1 MSMDMSEFLEVFFE
15 ECSEG
20 LDVMETG
27 LLNLGTGEV
36 DVEEINTIFRAAHS
50 IKGGSATFDML
61 EIAGFTHVMETLL
74 DQMRSHERD
83 VTTAAVDLLLESVD
97 CLREMIDA
105 TRDEEDIDE
114 KRVNDLKK
122 RLEVMLASKEEA
134 TDKQPEPESAS
145 ASAADSAEEAQLPEN
160 ASGWTIDFFP
170 RPDILKNG
178 NEPYRLFAELRAL
191 GVLSVVCNLNKIPD
205 FNNLNPEENYLG
217 WRLELKTDAPRD
229 RIREVFSWIEGDCEI
244 NIEPLVEDDVQAT
257 PQGEGAQAPVEGA
270 AEVGMTQAEP
280 PVREVPEAGA
290 EQSGKGAEAA
300 PAEKVA
306 AEVEKEKPEAKREA
320 PAKKAAPAKAK
331 KKPSGE
337 AGSIRVSIDKID
349 TLINLVGELIIT
361 QSMLSQFTEEFNMS
375 QIESLRDGLGQ
386 LTRNSRELQETAM
399 QIRMLPISSSFNRFP
414 RLVRD
419 MSSKLGK
426 KVELQ
431 ISGESTELDKTVL
444 EKIADPLVHLVR
456 NSLDHGLEMPDKRV
470 SLGKPETGTI
480 GLSAFHEGGNI
491 VIEVTD
497 DGAGIN
503 KKRVVEKAIENGVIG
518 SDDKLTDEEIN
529 NLIFEPG
536 FSTADVVSDISGRG
550 VGMDVVRRN
559 INELGGQIYII
570 SEEGK
575 GSTISI
581 RLPLTLA
588 IIDGQLVKVG
598 TETYVIPMLSI
609 DESLQVNPR
618 LIKRYKGKVDLYK
631 LRDEYIPVLRLH
643 KIFGL
648 QTEVKNFEDGLLVV
662 VEAERK
668 RVGLFV
674 DELQGQQQVVIKSL
688 EKNYRK
694 VDALSGATILG
705 DGTVALIMDVASL
718 IRQHLLSQGKLG
730 SPSLEAA

>member
-15 ECSEG
+15 ECDEG
-20 LDVMETG
+20 LNVMETG

-74 DQMRSHERD
+74 DQMRSHERE

-97 CLREMIDA
+97 CLREMIDV

-114 KRVNDLKK
+114 KRVSDLKQ
-122 RLEVMLASKEEA
+122 RLEVMLAGKEETA
-134 TDKQPEPESAS
+134 GEEKAPTSSEEVASPEAD
-145 ASAADSAEEAQLPEN
+145 AGAAGK
-160 ASGWTIDFFP
+160 GWIIDFYP
-170 RPDILKNG
+170 HPDILKNG
-178 NEPYRLFAELRAL
+178 NEPYRLFEELRQIGEL
-191 GVLSVVCNLNKIPD
+191 EVVCNLNKIPD
-205 FNNLNPEENYLG
+205 FKNFDPEDNYLG
-217 WRLELKTDAPRD
+217 WRMELVTTVNEARV
-229 RIREVFSWIEGDCEI
+229 REVFSWIDDACELDI
-244 NIEPLVEDDVQAT
+244 KRLDKAGKHNSSPETETTPSGSSGSDEVKAMTEHEPEKKAQSVPEPEKIVSEKAT
-257 PQGEGAQAPVEGA
+257 VAPVKS
-270 AEVGMTQAEP
+270 
-280 PVREVPEAGA
+280 AG
-290 EQSGKGAEAA
+290 
-300 PAEKVA
+300 
-306 AEVEKEKPEAKREA
+306 EA
-320 PAKKAAPAKAK
+320 PAAAAETKKATPPKPAKAK

-337 AGSIRVSIDKID
+337 ASSIRVSIEKID
-349 TLINLVGELIIT
+349 SLINLVGELIIT
-361 QSMLSQFTEEFNMS
+361 QSMLSQFTDEFDMS
-375 QIESLRDGLGQ
+375 QIESLRDGLSQ

-426 KVELQ
+426 KVELV
-431 ISGESTELDKTVL
+431 ISGEGTELDKTVL

-456 NSLDHGLEMPDKRV
+456 NSLDHGLEMPDKRRDA
-470 SLGKPETGTI
+470 GKPETGTI
-480 GLSAFHEGGNI
+480 ELKAFHEGGNI
-491 VIEVTD
+491 VIEVVD

-503 KKRVVEKAIENGVIG
+503 KERVYKKAVESGVIAA
-518 SDDKLTDEEIN
+518 DEKLTDEEIN

-536 FSTADVVSDISGRG
+536 FSTAEVVSDISGRG

-588 IIDGQLVKVG
+588 IIDGQLVRVG
-598 TETYVIPMLSI
+598 SETYVIPMLSI
-609 DESLQVNPR
+609 DESLQINPR
-618 LIKRYKGKVDLYK
+618 KIKRYKGKIDLYK
-631 LRDEYIPVLRLH
+631 LREEYIPVLRLS
-643 KIFGL
+643 KIFGIDSE
-648 QTEVKNFEDGLLVV
+648 TSRFEDGLLVV

-674 DELQGQQQVVIKSL
+674 DELLGQQQVVIKSL
-688 EKNYRK
+688 EKNFRK

-718 IRQHLLSQGKLG
+718 IRQHLLSQGKINN
-730 SPSLEAA
+730 SSLEAA

>member
-27 LLNLGTGEV
+27 LLNLGNGEV

-114 KRVNDLKK
+114 RRVENLKK
-122 RLEVMLASKEEA
+122 RLEVMLASKGEETQSA
-134 TDKQPEPESAS
+134 ETPESG
-145 ASAADSAEEAQLPEN
+145 PEVT
-160 ASGWTIDFFP
+160 SGESSGSNDGQGWVIDFYP
-170 RPDILKNG
+170 QPGILKTG
-178 NEPYRLFAELRAL
+178 NEPYRLFDELREL
-191 GVLSVVCNLNKIPD
+191 GELSVVCNLNKVPD
-205 FNNLNPEENYLG
+205 FTNLNPEENYLG
-217 WRLELKTDAPRD
+217 WRLELKTRVDEEKVRN
-229 RIREVFSWIEGDCEI
+229 VFSWLEGECDI
-244 NIEPLVEDDVQAT
+244 TIEPLCEASEEPKVEQKVT
-257 PQGEGAQAPVEGA
+257 PAPVPDPVVKEKTEVSPKVEEPA
-270 AEVGMTQAEP
+270 AEAPNQVQS
-280 PVREVPEAGA
+280 EAN
-290 EQSGKGAEAA
+290 K
-300 PAEKVA
+300 EKVTTP
-306 AEVEKEKPEAKREA
+306 EPEKKVEPS
-320 PAKKAAPAKAK
+320 AKKPAPAKAK

-337 AGSIRVSIDKID
+337 SGSIRVSIDKID
-349 TLINLVGELIIT
+349 SLINLVGELIIT
-361 QSMLSQFTEEFNMS
+361 QSMLSQFTDEFDMS
-375 QIESLRDGLGQ
+375 QIESLRDGLSQ

-426 KVELQ
+426 KVELK

-456 NSLDHGLEMPDKRV
+456 NSLDHGLEMPDKR
-470 SLGKPETGTI
+470 LAAGKPEIGVI

-503 KKRVVEKAIENGVIG
+503 KERVLAKAVENGVIG
-518 SDDKLTDEEIN
+518 PDEKLTDEEIN

-536 FSTADVVSDISGRG
+536 FSTAEVVSDISGRG

-559 INELGGQIYII
+559 INELGGQIYIL
-570 SEEGK
+570 SNEGK

-588 IIDGQLVKVG
+588 IIDGQLIKVG
-598 TETYVIPMLSI
+598 TESYVIPMLSI
-609 DESLQVNPR
+609 DESLQVNPK
-618 LIKRYKGKVDLYK
+618 LIKRYKGKIDLYK

-643 KIFGL
+643 KLFGL
-648 QTEVKNFEDGLLVV
+648 ETDVQNFEDGLLVV

-674 DELQGQQQVVIKSL
+674 DELLGQQQVVIKSL

-730 SPSLEAA
+730 APTQEAA

>member
-15 ECSEG
+15 ECGEG

-74 DQMRSHERD
+74 DQMRSHERE
-83 VTTAAVDLLLESVD
+83 VTTDAVDLLLESVD

-105 TRDEEDIDE
+105 ARDEEDIDE
-114 KRVNDLKK
+114 SRVSNLKQ
-122 RLEVMLASKEEA
+122 RLEVMLANKDVSDSPAETEA
-134 TDKQPEPESAS
+134 AS
-145 ASAADSAEEAQLPEN
+145 ATESESSVEDAKEDEN
-160 ASGWTIDFFP
+160 ETTAGQGWVIDFFP
-170 RPDILKNG
+170 HPDILKNG
-178 NEPYRLFAELRAL
+178 NEPYRLFEELRKL
-191 GVLSVVCNLNKIPD
+191 GTLHVVCNLNKVPD
-205 FNNLNPEENYLG
+205 FQNFDPEANYLG
-217 WRLELKTDAPRD
+217 WRLNLETSVNEARV
-229 RIREVFSWIEGDCEI
+229 REVFSWVEADCDI
-244 NIEPLVEDDVQAT
+244 KIEPLT
-257 PQGEGAQAPVEGA
+257 
-270 AEVGMTQAEP
+270 AEVGGSSETVEKSPAPIET
-280 PVREVPEAGA
+280 EA
-290 EQSGKGAEAA
+290 KAEAKPSADMASENAVNTEPA
-300 PAEKVA
+300 PASDSAK
-306 AEVEKEKPEAKREA
+306 AETQPESKDAKPEKPAAKSV
-320 PAKKAAPAKAK
+320 KAK

-337 AGSIRVSIDKID
+337 SGSIRVSIEKID
-349 TLINLVGELIIT
+349 SLINLVGELIIT
-361 QSMLSQFTEEFNMS
+361 QSMLSQFTDEFDMS
-375 QIESLRDGLGQ
+375 QIESLRDGLSQ

-426 KVELQ
+426 KVELK
-431 ISGESTELDKTVL
+431 ISGEGTELDKTVL

-456 NSLDHGLEMPDKRV
+456 NSLDHGLEMPEKRIEA
-470 SLGKPETGTI
+470 GKPETGTI
-480 GLSAFHEGGNI
+480 ELRAFHEGGNI
-491 VIEVTD
+491 VIEVVD

-503 KKRVVEKAIENGVIG
+503 KERVFGKAVENGIIAA
-518 SDDKLTDEEIN
+518 DEKLTDEEIN

-536 FSTADVVSDISGRG
+536 FSTAEVVSDISGRG

-598 TETYVIPMLSI
+598 SESYVIPMLSI
-609 DESLQVNPR
+609 DESLQINPS
-618 LIKRYKGKVDLYK
+618 LVKKYKGKIDLYK
-631 LRDEYIPVLRLH
+631 LRDEYIPILRLH
-643 KIFGL
+643 KIFGIE
-648 QTEVKNFEDGLLVV
+648 TKVTDFKDGLLVV

-688 EKNYRK
+688 EKNFRK

-718 IRQHLLSQGKLG
+718 IRQHLMSQGKL
-730 SPSLEAA
+730 SSSSLEAA

>member
-27 LLNLGTGEV
+27 LLNLGNGEV

-50 IKGGSATFDML
+50 IKGGSATFDMH

-74 DQMRSHERD
+74 DQMRSRERE

-105 TRDEEDIDE
+105 ARDEEPIDE
-114 KRVNDLKK
+114 KRVDDLKK
-122 RLEVMLASKEEA
+122 RLEVMLENKEEGGGA
-134 TDKQPEPESAS
+134 DAASEPEAE
-145 ASAADSAEEAQLPEN
+145 APATESAEGAKK
-160 ASGWTIDFFP
+160 GWVIDFYP
-170 RPDILKNG
+170 QPDILKTG
-178 NEPYRLFAELRAL
+178 NEPYRLFDELRQL
-191 GVLSVVCNLNKIPD
+191 GELNVVCNLNKVPNFKD
-205 FNNLNPEENYLG
+205 FDPEQNYLG
-217 WRLELKTDAPRD
+217 WRLQLITTVNEQRVRD
-229 RIREVFSWIEGDCEI
+229 VFSWIEGDCDI
-244 NIEPLVEDDVQAT
+244 SITPLTDEAAAS
-257 PQGEGAQAPVEGA
+257 ESKASAP
-270 AEVGMTQAEP
+270 AE
-280 PVREVPEAGA
+280 
-290 EQSGKGAEAA
+290 AEAA
-300 PAEKVA
+300 PTAQAEAKAETPAPQAAAAEKPAPA
-306 AEVEKEKPEAKREA
+306 APTAEAEKPA
-320 PAKKAAPAKAK
+320 AKKPAKAK

-337 AGSIRVSIDKID
+337 SGSIRVSIEKID
-349 TLINLVGELIIT
+349 SLINLVGELIIT
-361 QSMLSQFTEEFNMS
+361 QSMLSQFTDEFDMS
-375 QIESLRDGLGQ
+375 QIESLRDGLSQ

-426 KVELQ
+426 KVELV

-456 NSLDHGLEMPDKRV
+456 NSLDHGLEMPEKRRE
-470 SLGKPETGTI
+470 LGKPETGTI
-480 GLSAFHEGGNI
+480 ELKAYHEGGNI
-491 VIEVTD
+491 VIEVVD

-503 KKRVVEKAIENGVIG
+503 KERVFQKAVENGIIAP
-518 SDDKLTDEEIN
+518 DEKLTDEEIN

-536 FSTADVVSDISGRG
+536 FSTAEVVSDISGRG

-609 DESLQVNPR
+609 DESLQINPK
-618 LIKRYKGKVDLYK
+618 LIKKYKGKIDLYK

-648 QTEVKNFEDGLLVV
+648 QTDVTNFEDGLLVV

-688 EKNYRK
+688 EKNFRK

-718 IRQHLLSQGKLG
+718 IRQHLLSQGKITNT
-730 SPSLEAA
+730 SLEAA

>member
-1 MSMDMSEFLEVFFE
+1 MDMSEFLEVFFE

-20 LDVMETG
+20 LDVMESG

-36 DVEEINTIFRAAHS
+36 DTEEINTIFRAAHS

-74 DQMRSHERD
+74 DQMRSHERE
-83 VTTAAVDLLLESVD
+83 VTTPAVDLLLESVD

-105 TRDEEDIDE
+105 TKDEVDIDE

-122 RLEVMLASKEEA
+122 RLEVMLGNK
-134 TDKQPEPESAS
+134 DPEP
-145 ASAADSAEEAQLPEN
+145 AAEAPKAEESEGAAIYADED
-160 ASGWTIDFFP
+160 SSRWEIEFFP
-170 RPDILKNG
+170 TPEILKHG
-178 NEPYRLFAELRAL
+178 DEPYRLFDELRGL
-191 GVLSVVCNLNKIPD
+191 GELSVVCNLNKLPD
-205 FNNLNPEENYLG
+205 FKSIDPTQVYLG
-217 WRLELKTDAPRD
+217 WKLELITAATEDQIKSVFARLEDACEYKVTALD
-229 RIREVFSWIEGDCEI
+229 SVDDEEVS
-244 NIEPLVEDDVQAT
+244 EPEPVVVETTSEVVASE
-257 PQGEGAQAPVEGA
+257 PEAAA
-270 AEVGMTQAEP
+270 AE
-280 PVREVPEAGA
+280 PEAKT
-290 EQSGKGAEAA
+290 EKTEAKA
-300 PAEKVA
+300 PDQPEVA
-306 AEVEKEKPEAKREA
+306 AEEKSA
-320 PAKKAAPAKAK
+320 PSQKAKKA
-331 KKPSGE
+331 KPTGE

-349 TLINLVGELIIT
+349 SLINLVGELIIT
-361 QSMLSQFTEEFNMS
+361 QSMLSQFTDEFDMS

-426 KVELQ
+426 KVELK
-431 ISGESTELDKTVL
+431 ISGENTELDKTVL

-456 NSLDHGLEMPDKRV
+456 NSMDHGLEMPDVRV
-470 SLGKPETGTI
+470 EKGKPEMGTVH
-480 GLSAFHEGGNI
+480 LSAFHEGGNI

-503 KKRVVEKAIENGVIG
+503 KERVLKKAIENGIVG
-518 SDDKLTDEEIN
+518 PEEKLTDDEIN

-536 FSTADVVSDISGRG
+536 FSTAEVVSDISGRG

-559 INELGGQIYII
+559 INELGGQIYIL
-570 SEEGK
+570 SEEGR

-598 TETYVIPMLSI
+598 TEVYVIPMLSI
-609 DESLQVNPR
+609 DESLQVNPK
-618 LIKRYKGKVDLYK
+618 LIKRYKGKIDLYK
-631 LRDEYIPVLRLH
+631 LREEYIPVLRLH

-648 QTEVKNFEDGLLVV
+648 ETEITNFEDGLLVV

-694 VDALSGATILG
+694 VESLSGATILG

-718 IRQHLLSQGKLG
+718 IRQHLLSQGKLNI
-730 SPSLEAA
+730 PSQEAA

>member
-27 LLNLGTGEV
+27 LLNLGNGEV

-74 DQMRSHERD
+74 DQMRSHERE

-105 TRDEEDIDE
+105 ARDEEPIDE

-122 RLEVMLASKEEA
+122 RLEVMLENKEEGGDA
-134 TDKQPEPESAS
+134 EAASEPEAETPV
-145 ASAADSAEEAQLPEN
+145 AESAEGEKK
-160 ASGWTIDFFP
+160 GWVIDFYP
-170 RPDILKNG
+170 QPDILKTG
-178 NEPYRLFAELRAL
+178 NEPYRLFDELRQL
-191 GVLSVVCNLNKIPD
+191 GELNVVCNLNKIPD
-205 FNNLNPEENYLG
+205 FKNFDPEQNYLG
-217 WRLELKTDAPRD
+217 WRLQLITTVNEQRVRD
-229 RIREVFSWIEGDCEI
+229 VFSWIEGDCDI
-244 NIEPLVEDDVQAT
+244 SITPLTDEASASESKAD
-257 PQGEGAQAPVEGA
+257 APA
-270 AEVGMTQAEP
+270 PAE
-280 PVREVPEAGA
+280 
-290 EQSGKGAEAA
+290 AEAA
-300 PAEKVA
+300 STPQAEAKAEKSEPAPKAETPAPQAAA
-306 AEVEKEKPEAKREA
+306 AEKSAPAAPTAEAEKPA
-320 PAKKAAPAKAK
+320 AKKPAKAK

-337 AGSIRVSIDKID
+337 SGSIRVSIEKID
-349 TLINLVGELIIT
+349 SLINLVGELIIT
-361 QSMLSQFTEEFNMS
+361 QSMLSQFTDEFDMS
-375 QIESLRDGLGQ
+375 QIESLRDGLSQ

-426 KVELQ
+426 KVDLV
-431 ISGESTELDKTVL
+431 ISGEGTELDKTVL

-456 NSLDHGLEMPDKRV
+456 NSLDHGLEMPEKRRE
-470 SLGKPETGTI
+470 LGKPETGTI
-480 GLSAFHEGGNI
+480 ELKAYHEGGNI
-491 VIEVTD
+491 VIEVVD

-503 KKRVVEKAIENGVIG
+503 KERVFQKAVENGIIAP
-518 SDDKLTDEEIN
+518 DEKLTDEEIN

-536 FSTADVVSDISGRG
+536 FSTAEVVSDISGRG

-609 DESLQVNPR
+609 DESLQINPK
-618 LIKRYKGKVDLYK
+618 LIKKYKGKIDLYK

-648 QTEVKNFEDGLLVV
+648 QTDVTNFEDGLLVV

-688 EKNYRK
+688 EKNFRK

-718 IRQHLLSQGKLG
+718 IRQHLLSQGKITNT
-730 SPSLEAA
+730 SLEAA

>member
-50 IKGGSATFDML
+50 IKGGSATFDMH

-74 DQMRSHERD
+74 DQMRSRERE

-105 TRDEEDIDE
+105 ARDEEDIDE
-114 KRVNDLKK
+114 KRVNDLKN
-122 RLEVMLASKEEA
+122 RLEKMLSSKDEG
-134 TDKQPEPESAS
+134 ESETTPAES
-145 ASAADSAEEAQLPEN
+145 ESVVESTGADSGER
-160 ASGWTIDFFP
+160 GWLIDFYP
-170 RPDILKNG
+170 QPDILKTG
-178 NEPYRLFAELRAL
+178 NEPYRLFDELRQL
-191 GVLSVVCNLNKIPD
+191 GELNVVCNLNKIPD
-205 FNNLNPEENYLG
+205 FKNFNPEENYLG
-217 WRLELKTDAPRD
+217 WRLQLITTVNEARV
-229 RIREVFSWIEGDCEI
+229 REVFSWIEGDCEI
-244 NIEPLVEDDVQAT
+244 SITPLQET
-257 PQGEGAQAPVEGA
+257 
-270 AEVGMTQAEP
+270 
-280 PVREVPEAGA
+280 
-290 EQSGKGAEAA
+290 AEAA
-300 PAEKVA
+300 APA
-306 AEVEKEKPEAKREA
+306 AEPAPANVAPEPEPAPVASAEPVPAAASQPEPAPVKPEAPAAAASEQATAKPAEA
-320 PAKKAAPAKAK
+320 EKPAPKKAKPK

-337 AGSIRVSIDKID
+337 SGSIRVSIEKID
-349 TLINLVGELIIT
+349 SLINLVGELIIT
-361 QSMLSQFTEEFNMS
+361 QSMLSQFTDEFDMS
-375 QIESLRDGLGQ
+375 QIESLRDGLSQ

-426 KVELQ
+426 KVELV
-431 ISGESTELDKTVL
+431 ISGEGTELDKTVL

-456 NSLDHGLEMPDKRV
+456 NSLDHGLEMPEKRRE
-470 SLGKPETGTI
+470 LGKPETGTI
-480 GLSAFHEGGNI
+480 ELKAYHEGGNI
-491 VIEVTD
+491 VIEVVD

-503 KKRVVEKAIENGVIG
+503 KKRVFEKAVENGIIAP
-518 SDDKLTDEEIN
+518 DEKLTDEEIN

-536 FSTADVVSDISGRG
+536 FSTAEVVSDISGRG

-598 TETYVIPMLSI
+598 SETYVIPMLSI
-609 DESLQVNPR
+609 DESLQIDPSR
-618 LIKRYKGKVDLYK
+618 IKKYKGKIDLYK

-643 KIFGL
+643 KIFGIH
-648 QTEVKNFEDGLLVV
+648 TEVTNFEDGLLVV

-688 EKNYRK
+688 EKNFRK

-718 IRQHLLSQGKLG
+718 IRQHLLSQGKINN
-730 SPSLEAA
+730 SSLEAA

>member
-50 IKGGSATFDML
+50 IKGGSATFDMD

-74 DQMRSHERD
+74 DQMRSHERE

-105 TRDEEDIDE
+105 ARDEEPIDE

-122 RLEVMLASKEEA
+122 RLEIMLANKEESSGA
-134 TDKQPEPESAS
+134 DAPAETESETKTPVDES
-145 ASAADSAEEAQLPEN
+145 
-160 ASGWTIDFFP
+160 SGGGKKGWIIDFYP
-170 RPDILKNG
+170 QPDILKTG
-178 NEPYRLFAELRAL
+178 NEPYRLFDELRQL
-191 GVLSVVCNLNKIPD
+191 GELNVICTLNKIPD
-205 FNNLNPEENYLG
+205 FKNFDPEQNYLG
-217 WRLELKTDAPRD
+217 WRLQLITTVNEQRV
-229 RIREVFSWIEGDCEI
+229 REVFSWIEGDCDI
-244 NIEPLVEDDVQAT
+244 AITPLIEEAS
-257 PQGEGAQAPVEGA
+257 EAPAGKSESD
-270 AEVGMTQAEP
+270 
-280 PVREVPEAGA
+280 AGA
-290 EQSGKGAEAA
+290 SVEAQAA
-300 PAEKVA
+300 PAPQADAGTETPEPAPKAETPAPAAPQATEAEKPAAPA
-306 AEVEKEKPEAKREA
+306 AEAEKPA
-320 PAKKAAPAKAK
+320 AKKPAKAK

-337 AGSIRVSIDKID
+337 SGSIRVSIEKID
-349 TLINLVGELIIT
+349 SLINLVGELIIT
-361 QSMLSQFTEEFNMS
+361 QSMLSQFTDEFDMS
-375 QIESLRDGLGQ
+375 QIESLRDGLSQ

-426 KVELQ
+426 KVELV
-431 ISGESTELDKTVL
+431 ISGEGTELDKTVL

-456 NSLDHGLEMPDKRV
+456 NSLDHGLEMPEKRRE
-470 SLGKPETGTI
+470 LGKPETGTI
-480 GLSAFHEGGNI
+480 ELKAYHEGGNI
-491 VIEVTD
+491 VIEVID

-503 KKRVVEKAIENGVIG
+503 KERVFKKAVENGIIAP
-518 SDDKLTDEEIN
+518 DEKLTDEEIN

-536 FSTADVVSDISGRG
+536 FSTAEVVSDISGRG

-598 TETYVIPMLSI
+598 TETYIIPMLSI
-609 DESLQVNPR
+609 DESLQINPK
-618 LIKRYKGKVDLYK
+618 LIKKYKGKIDLYK

-648 QTEVKNFEDGLLVV
+648 KTDVTNFEDGLLVV

-688 EKNYRK
+688 EKNFRK

-718 IRQHLLSQGKLG
+718 IRQHLLSQGKITNT
-730 SPSLEAA
+730 SLEAA

>member
-74 DQMRSHERD
+74 DQMRSHERE

-105 TRDEEDIDE
+105 ARDEEDIDE
-114 KRVNDLKK
+114 KRVNDLKD
-122 RLEVMLASKEEA
+122 RLEKMLASKDEGEPQADTAGTTPEA
-134 TDKQPEPESAS
+134 EAPAQGTDSDGRK
-145 ASAADSAEEAQLPEN
+145 
-160 ASGWTIDFFP
+160 GWLIDFYP
-170 RPDILKNG
+170 HPDILKKG
-178 NEPYRLFAELRAL
+178 NEPYRLFDELRQL
-191 GVLSVVCNLNKIPD
+191 GDLNVVCNLNKIPD
-205 FNNLNPEENYLG
+205 FKNFNPEENYLG
-217 WRLELKTDAPRD
+217 WRLELITSVNEARV
-229 RIREVFSWIEGDCEI
+229 REVFSWIEGDCEI
-244 NIEPLVEDDVQAT
+244 SISPLDAART
-257 PQGEGAQAPVEGA
+257 PEGEAAPA
-270 AEVGMTQAEP
+270 P
-280 PVREVPEAGA
+280 
-290 EQSGKGAEAA
+290 QSAPSAPAEAA
-300 PAEKVA
+300 PAAEPAPVQPAEPVPSPTEAVESRPATEAKPTA
-306 AEVEKEKPEAKREA
+306 AEAKPAAAEKPAPKK
-320 PAKKAAPAKAK
+320 PAKPK

-337 AGSIRVSIDKID
+337 SGSIRVSIEKID
-349 TLINLVGELIIT
+349 SLINLVGELIIT
-361 QSMLSQFTEEFNMS
+361 QSMLSQFTDEFDMS
-375 QIESLRDGLGQ
+375 QIESLRDGLSQ

-426 KVELQ
+426 KVELV
-431 ISGESTELDKTVL
+431 ISGEGTELDKTVL

-456 NSLDHGLEMPDKRV
+456 NSLDHGLEMPEKRREM
-470 SLGKPETGTI
+470 GKPETGTI
-480 GLSAFHEGGNI
+480 ELKAYHEGGNI
-491 VIEVTD
+491 VIEVVD

-503 KKRVVEKAIENGVIG
+503 KKRVFEKAVENGIIAP
-518 SDDKLTDEEIN
+518 DEKLTDEEIN

-536 FSTADVVSDISGRG
+536 FSTAEVVSDISGRG

-598 TETYVIPMLSI
+598 SETYVIPMLSI
-609 DESLQVNPR
+609 DESLQIDPTR
-618 LIKRYKGKVDLYK
+618 IKKYKGKIDLYK
-631 LRDEYIPVLRLH
+631 LREEYIPVLRLH
-643 KIFGL
+643 KIFGIH
-648 QTEVKNFEDGLLVV
+648 TDVTDFKDGLLVV

-688 EKNYRK
+688 EKNFRK

-718 IRQHLLSQGKLG
+718 IRQHLLSQGKINN
-730 SPSLEAA
+730 SSLEAA

>member
-15 ECSEG
+15 ECEEG

-74 DQMRSHERD
+74 DQMRSHERV

-114 KRVNDLKK
+114 KRVNNLKQ
-122 RLEVMLASKEEA
+122 RLEVMLANKDADASEAPETDNPADNVASNPAKEPGGE
-134 TDKQPEPESAS
+134 
-145 ASAADSAEEAQLPEN
+145 
-160 ASGWTIDFFP
+160 GWVIDFYP
-170 RPDILKNG
+170 HPDILKNG
-178 NEPYRLFAELRAL
+178 NEPYRLFEELRQL
-191 GVLSVVCNLNKIPD
+191 GKLNVVCNLNKIPD
-205 FNNLNPEENYLG
+205 YKNFNPEENYLG
-217 WRLELKTDAPRD
+217 WRMELVTTVNED
-229 RIREVFSWIEGDCEI
+229 RVREVFAWIDGECEI
-244 NIEPLVEDDVQAT
+244 DIKRLDTKSNESGSVAPLSGDGEAMSATAVETTTETTDTVSEAASSS
-257 PQGEGAQAPVEGA
+257 GSEAEGANEQNPPA
-270 AEVGMTQAEP
+270 AESAP
-280 PVREVPEAGA
+280 KP
-290 EQSGKGAEAA
+290 AA
-300 PAEKVA
+300 VTPSKTS
-306 AEVEKEKPEAKREA
+306 A
-320 PAKKAAPAKAK
+320 PAKTSKAK

-337 AGSIRVSIDKID
+337 SGSIRVSIEKID
-349 TLINLVGELIIT
+349 SLINLVGELIIT
-361 QSMLSQFTEEFNMS
+361 QSMLSQFTDEFDMS

-426 KVELQ
+426 KVELI
-431 ISGESTELDKTVL
+431 ISGEGTELDKTVL

-456 NSLDHGLEMPDKRV
+456 NSLDHGLEMPDKRRE
-470 SLGKPETGTI
+470 SGKPETGTI
-480 GLSAFHEGGNI
+480 ELRAFHEGGNI
-491 VIEVTD
+491 VIEVVD

-503 KKRVVEKAIENGVIG
+503 KQRVYQKAVESGVIAP
-518 SDDKLTDEEIN
+518 DEKLTDEEIN

-536 FSTADVVSDISGRG
+536 FSTAEVVSDISGRG

-609 DESLQVNPR
+609 DESLQINPR
-618 LIKRYKGKVDLYK
+618 QIKRYKGKIDLYK

-648 QTEVKNFEDGLLVV
+648 QTDVTRFEDGLLVV

-674 DELQGQQQVVIKSL
+674 DELLGQQQVVIKSL
-688 EKNYRK
+688 EKNFRK

-718 IRQHLLSQGKLG
+718 IRQHLLSQGKINN
-730 SPSLEAA
+730 SSLEAA

>member
-15 ECSEG
+15 ECEEG

-114 KRVNDLKK
+114 KRVNNLKQ
-122 RLEVMLASKEEA
+122 RLEVMLSSKNEA
-134 TDKQPEPESAS
+134 EPATKDE
-145 ASAADSAEEAQLPEN
+145 ASAAETPAEQPA
-160 ASGWTIDFFP
+160 ATGKGWLIDFYP
-170 RPDILKNG
+170 HPDILKNG
-178 NEPYRLFAELRAL
+178 NEPYRLFEELRQIGEL
-191 GVLSVVCNLNKIPD
+191 HVVCNLNKIPD
-205 FNNLNPEENYLG
+205 FKNFNPEENYLG
-217 WRLELKTDAPRD
+217 WRMELVTSVNEARV
-229 RIREVFSWIEGDCEI
+229 REVFAWIDGDCEI
-244 NIEPLVEDDVQAT
+244 VIQPLQRA
-257 PQGEGAQAPVEGA
+257 APVEEGETNVQTSEA
-270 AEVGMTQAEP
+270 VAEEP
-280 PVREVPEAGA
+280 SPKQEASPA
-290 EQSGKGAEAA
+290 PTAA
-300 PAEKVA
+300 PESVA
-306 AEVEKEKPEAKREA
+306 KEPASEA
-320 PAKKAAPAKAK
+320 PAAVESTAAPTPAPAPKEEAKKPAPKKPAKAK

-337 AGSIRVSIDKID
+337 SGSIRVSIEKID
-349 TLINLVGELIIT
+349 SLINLVGELIIT
-361 QSMLSQFTEEFNMS
+361 QSMLSQFTDEFDMS

-426 KVELQ
+426 KVELI
-431 ISGESTELDKTVL
+431 ISGEGTELDKTVL

-456 NSLDHGLEMPDKRV
+456 NSLDHGLEMPDKRREC
-470 SLGKPETGTI
+470 GKPETGTI
-480 GLSAFHEGGNI
+480 ELKAFHEGGNI
-491 VIEVTD
+491 VIEVVD

-503 KKRVVEKAIENGVIG
+503 KKRVYEKAVESGVIAP
-518 SDDKLTDEEIN
+518 DEKLTDEEIN

-536 FSTADVVSDISGRG
+536 FSTAEVVSDISGRG

-598 TETYVIPMLSI
+598 TENYVIPMLSI
-609 DESLQVNPR
+609 DESLQINPSQ
-618 LIKRYKGKVDLYK
+618 IKRYKGKIDLYK

-648 QTEVKNFEDGLLVV
+648 QTDVTRFEDGLLVV

-674 DELQGQQQVVIKSL
+674 DELLGQQQVVIKSL
-688 EKNYRK
+688 EKNFRK

-718 IRQHLLSQGKLG
+718 IRQHLLNQGKINN
-730 SPSLEAA
+730 SSLEAA